1 MTPARAAPLQVAAL
15 LAALAL
21 AAGCG
26 QSKTPKVDPAAERA
40 AATERAKQGP
50 FGTQVQA
57 VEAAKGMEADIN
69 KKAQD
74 AVDKMEKDAK

>member
-1 MTPARAAPLQVAAL
+1 MTPARAACAAL
-15 LAALAL
+15 LAALVL

-26 QSKTPKVDPAAERA
+26 QSKTPKADPSAERA
-40 AATERAKQGP
+40 AATQRAREGP

-57 VEAAKGMEADIN
+57 VESAKAMEADIN

-74 AVDKMEKDAK
+74 SVDKVEKDAK